1 MIEFDALKSFFRAA
15 LDCESITNLNVMLE
29 IAINLYT
36 PIYNLAYD
44 LYLLA
49 IALRS
54 PGISGRLRYIAFPN
68 EVVKP
73 VRIVSKDIAAAYES

>member
-1 MIEFDALKSFFRAA
+1 MIEFDALKSLFRAA
-15 LDCESITNLNVMLE
+15 LDCESITNLYVMLE
-29 IAINLYT
+29 IAIYLNT

-49 IALRS
+49 IALSS
-54 PGISGRLRYIAFPN
+54 PGVSGRLRYVAFPH

-73 VRIVSKDIAAAYES
+73 V